1 MGLTKTKPILLDLPD
16 RFESERMVIRAP
28 QWGDGAAVNAAV
40 AESMES
46 LRPWMPWAHHLPT
59 VDETEADLRQ
69 ARLLYLERKDLRL
82 LLVHKETEQ
91 IVGSSGLHR
100 IDWPARR
107 FEIGYWVRSSYEKQG
122 YITEAVHAITDFAI
136 RELQAN
142 RVEIRCDARNTRSA
156 SVAERAG
163 FTLEG
168 ILRSETVNP
177 GGSLRDTMVFAKVRG
192 FEYDQA

>member
-1 MGLTKTKPILLDLPD
+1 MGLKRTKPILLDLPEQ
-16 RFESERMVIRAP
+16 FESERLIIRAP

-82 LLVHKETEQ
+82 LLVHKETGQ
-91 IVGSSGLHR
+91 IVGSSGLHG
-100 IDWPARR
+100 IDWLARK
-107 FEIGYWVRSSYEKQG
+107 FEIGYWVRSSCKGQG
-122 YITEAVHAITDFAI
+122 YITEAVHAITSFAI
-136 RELQAN
+136 QELQAN
-142 RVEIRCDARNTRSA
+142 RVEIRCDAYNTRSA

-168 ILRSETVNP
+168 TLRSETLDP

-192 FEYDQA
+192 FEYDRA